1 MRVQDIIA
9 EKEIDEAPAGMF
21 KQMGRKI
28 GAKALGAVGAK
39 GKAAELGGAAEVGDE
54 ANELKTAFR
63 GYLGKT
69 GGNAKQVEGPQLAA
83 FLKSKGYPNMHLKD
97 VQGVMTP
104 KQVDAAI
111 MQAAQ
116 DAAKAD
122 GDPGAT
128 AKTAPAAGAASQ
140 KTSTAAFNYA
150 GTSNAPID
158 IKQGIPKTAK
168 FQDANGELWAYN
180 EKQKV
185 WGSESD
191 KTIPAEK
198 GVQIYNKTSK
208 DKRDFMIADAPTGAD
223 DAASTA
229 ANKVEFT
236 PDQPVMFV
244 DKNGQEKQATVV
256 GKSEDGD
263 ENKVSVKGAKGQTFN
278 IPRTSLKDPK
288 TKKPFAPG
296 AATKAAPAAGGLEI
310 PAEMQKKIDALN
322 PEQKKE
328 LASLL

>member
-28 GAKALGAVGAK
+28 GAKALGAIGAK

-104 KQVDAAI
+104 KQVDQAI

-122 GDPGAT
+122 GDSG
-128 AKTAPAAGAASQ
+128 KTAPTAGAA
-140 KTSTAAFNYA
+140 KGGTAP
-150 GTSNAPID
+150 T
-158 IKQGIPKTAK
+158 
-168 FQDANGELWAYN
+168 DANKDGKDDATGKPMPVDANKDGKDDATGEPM
-180 EKQKV
+180 
-185 WGSESD
+185 
-191 KTIPAEK
+191 PA
-198 GVQIYNKTSK
+198 
-208 DKRDFMIADAPTGAD
+208 AD
-223 DAASTA
+223 DNAAASPAA
-229 ANKVEFT
+229 ANKVEFA
-236 PDQPVMFV
+236 PEQPVMFV

-278 IPRTSLKDPK
+278 IPRSSLKDPK

-296 AATKAAPAAGGLEI
+296 KPGTTSSAPATGGAEI
-310 PAEMQKKIDALN
+310 PAEMQKKIDSLN